1 MKKEYLFLITIFCF
15 LTLSVQSQSTTNISG
30 LIQGPKGQPIS
41 YVNVGIVGTST
52 GTVSKEDGSYNLFF
66 KNNTHENDTVRFS
79 IIGYKSQSFLI
90 EELKDQQTII
100 LEEGIVE
107 LSEVVVRPNRTNQK
121 TVGRSKTNGGRN
133 VNFSIAKKPRQNLG
147 AEIGKKFK
155 VKNTPTQIESLAF
168 YIRPNNFSATKFRIS
183 FYSIKKNMP
192 DKHLTSQDII
202 VSVDDQ
208 KTGWIEVDL
217 SDYDIFTKNDFIATV
232 QWIDSSADG
241 KKLGMPIRFP
251 VFGKKHYYKFGSQAK
266 WKRYKN
272 MSISMTVGL
281 AY

>member
-1 MKKEYLFLITIFCF
+1 MKNLLFLTTIFSF
-15 LTLSVQSQSTTNISG
+15 LILSAQAQSPSSVSG
-30 LIQGPKGQPIS
+30 LIQDANGQPIS

-52 GTVSKEDGSYNLFF
+52 GTVSKEDGSYSLFF
-66 KNNTHENDTVRFS
+66 KTNTNENDTVRFS
-79 IIGYKSQSFLI
+79 IIGYESQTFLI
-90 EELKDQQTII
+90 KEMTDQQTIV
-100 LEEGIVE
+100 LEEGVVE
-107 LSEVVVRPNRTNQK
+107 LSEVVVRPNLSNQK
-121 TVGRSKTNGGRN
+121 IVGRSKTNGGRN

-155 VKNTPTQIESLAF
+155 VKNKATQIESLSF
-168 YIRPNNFSATKFRIS
+168 FIRSNNFSAAKFRIS
-183 FYSIKKNMP
+183 FYSVKKNMP
-192 DKHLTSQDII
+192 DLHLTNQDII
-202 VSVDDQ
+202 VSVDDK
-208 KTGWIEVDL
+208 KTGWIKVDL
-217 SDYDIFTKNDFIATV
+217 SGYDIFTKKDFIATI

-241 KKLGMPIRFP
+241 KTLAMPIRFP

>member
-1 MKKEYLFLITIFCF
+1 MKKLLSFTTIFSFLILNLQTQIPA
-15 LTLSVQSQSTTNISG
+15 SISG
-30 LIQGPKGQPIS
+30 LIQDVNGQPIS

-52 GTVSKEDGSYNLFF
+52 GTVSKEDGSYSLFF
-66 KNNTHENDTVRFS
+66 KANTNQNDTVRFS
-79 IIGYKSQSFLI
+79 IIGYESQSFLI
-90 EELKDQQTII
+90 KEMTDQQTIV
-100 LEEGIVE
+100 LEEAVVE
-107 LSEVVVRPNRTNQK
+107 LSEVVVRPSFSNQK
-121 TVGRSKTNGGRN
+121 IVGRSKTNGGRK

-155 VKNTPTQIESLAF
+155 VKNKATQIESLSF
-168 YIRPNNFSATKFRIS
+168 FIRSNNFSATKFRIS
-183 FYSIKKNMP
+183 FYSVKKNMP
-192 DKHLTSQDII
+192 DQHLTNQDII
-202 VSVDDQ
+202 VSVDDK

-217 SDYDIFTKNDFIATV
+217 SGYDIFTKKDFIATI
-232 QWIDSSADG
+232 QWIDSSEDG
-241 KKLGMPIRFP
+241 KTLAMPIRFP

>member
-1 MKKEYLFLITIFCF
+1 MKNLPLLTTIFSF
-15 LTLSVQSQSTTNISG
+15 FILSTQAQTSTSFSG
-30 LIQGPKGQPIS
+30 LIQDTNGEPIS

-52 GTVSKEDGSYNLFF
+52 GTVSKEDGSYRLFF
-66 KNNTHENDTVRFS
+66 KNNTNENDTVRFS
-79 IIGYKSQSFLI
+79 IIGYESQSFLI
-90 EELKDQQTII
+90 KEMKDQQTVV
-100 LEEGIVE
+100 LTEGVVE
-107 LSEVVVRPNRTNQK
+107 LSEVVVRPNLSNQK
-121 TVGRSKTNGGRN
+121 IVGRSKTNGGRK

-155 VKNTPTQIESLAF
+155 VKNKPTQIESLSF
-168 YIRPNNFSATKFRIS
+168 FIRSNNFSGAKFRIS

-192 DKHLTSQDII
+192 DQHLTNQDII
-202 VSVDDQ
+202 VSVDDK

-217 SDYDIFTKNDFIATV
+217 STYDIFTKKDFIATI
-232 QWIDSSADG
+232 QWIDSSEDG
-241 KKLGMPIRFP
+241 KTLAMPIRFP

>member
-1 MKKEYLFLITIFCF
+1 MKKILLLTTIFC
-15 LTLSVQSQSTTNISG
+15 LLMLNASAQTTTSISG
-30 LIQGPKGQPIS
+30 LIQDANGQPIS

-52 GTVSKEDGSYNLFF
+52 GTVSKEDGSYSLFF
-66 KNNTHENDTVRFS
+66 KANTNENDTVRFS
-79 IIGYKSQSFLI
+79 IIGYESQIFLI
-90 EELKDQQTII
+90 KELKDQQTIV
-100 LEEGIVE
+100 LAEGVVE
-107 LSEVVVRPNRTNQK
+107 LSEVVVRPNLSNQK
-121 TVGRSKTNGGRN
+121 TVGRSKTNGGRK

-155 VKNTPTQIESLAF
+155 VKNRPTQIESLSF
-168 YIRPNNFSATKFRIS
+168 FIRSNNFSATKFRIS

-192 DKHLTSQDII
+192 DQHLTNQDII
-202 VSVDDQ
+202 VSVEDK
-208 KTGWIEVDL
+208 KTGWINVDL
-217 SDYDIFTKNDFIATV
+217 SAYDIFTKKDFIATI

-241 KKLGMPIRFP
+241 QSLAMPIRFP